1 MTIIIITVIII
12 IIIIIII
19 KLFLKFLQNSQE
31 NTCARVSFGRLRPA
45 TLLKKRLQ
53 HRCLPL
59 NFAKFLVTPF
69 CRDTSGDCFFHN
81 LGYRGFFSKNLD
93 FYALK
98 IYITKILKQLVT
110 LNNQQPLSS
119 IIWNSGILNFTVCIP
134 NIKSFVSIF
143 PRKSV
148 LKQPDIR
155 G

>member
-1 MTIIIITVIII
+1 MIIIIIIMVIIIIIMII

-19 KLFLKFLQNSQE
+19 KLLLKFLQNSQE

-53 HRCLPL
+53 HRCLRL

-69 CRDTSGDCFFHN
+69 FRDTSGDCFFHN

-98 IYITKILKQLVT
+98 VYITKILKSWL
-110 LNNQQPLSS
+110 PW
-119 IIWNSGILNFTVCIP
+119 IINSHSVVSSGILGFWISRFVFQISKALFPYSLETVC
-134 NIKSFVSIF
+134 
-143 PRKSV
+143 
-148 LKQPDIR
+148 
-155 G
+155 

>member
-1 MTIIIITVIII
+1 MTIIIIIVIII

-53 HRCLPL
+53 HRCLRL

-69 CRDTSGDCFFHN
+69 FRDTSGDCFFHN
-81 LGYRGFFSKNLD
+81 LGYRGFFWKNLD

-98 IYITKILKQLVT
+98 VYITKILKSWL
-110 LNNQQPLSS
+110 P
-119 IIWNSGILNFTVCIP
+119 
-134 NIKSFVSIF
+134 
-143 PRKSV
+143 
-148 LKQPDIR
+148 
-155 G
+155 